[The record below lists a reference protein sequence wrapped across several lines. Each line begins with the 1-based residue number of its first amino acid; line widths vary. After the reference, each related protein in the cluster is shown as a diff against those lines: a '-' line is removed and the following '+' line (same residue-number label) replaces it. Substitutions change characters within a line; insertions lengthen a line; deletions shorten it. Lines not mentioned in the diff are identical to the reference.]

1 MTSAAEDEPAAERQL
16 AGLCSM
22 LVTLSPLLSLVSSA
36 PSPVGFSLATYFSAA
51 GSSGGFLPLS
61 GLTSSFLR
69 FSLKCVEE
77 VASGGGMRTQ
87 TGKNN
92 LTVEN

>member
-1 MTSAAEDEPAAERQL
+1 MTSAVAGEPVAEREP
-16 AGLCSM
+16 AGLCSL
-22 LVTLSPLLSLVSSA
+22 LVKLSPLLSLSSA

-51 GSSGGFLPLS
+51 GSGGGFLPLS

-77 VASGGGMRTQ
+77 VASGGVRTQ

>member
-1 MTSAAEDEPAAERQL
+1 M
-16 AGLCSM
+16 
-22 LVTLSPLLSLVSSA
+22 LSPLLSFL
-36 PSPVGFSLATYFSAA
+36 SPAASLVGFSLATYFSA
-51 GSSGGFLPLS
+51 GSGGGFLPLS

-77 VASGGGMRTQ
+77 VASGGGVRTQ
-87 TGKNN
+87 TGKKN